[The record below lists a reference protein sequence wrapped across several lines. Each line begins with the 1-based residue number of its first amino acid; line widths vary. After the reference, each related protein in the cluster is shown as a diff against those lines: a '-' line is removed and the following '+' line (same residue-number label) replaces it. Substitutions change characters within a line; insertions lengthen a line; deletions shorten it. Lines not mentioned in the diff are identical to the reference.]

1 MSFLERN
8 KFMMES
14 FSKAY
19 SKTLQEKDVSIS
31 EVVRSKLDINCGGYS
46 RNTCK
51 KCLQD
56 KHLVSDDEWADLET
70 NRNVPDDVKSR
81 VEDAGYGV
89 GKPGFTP
96 NPLGPC
102 YGKCVPSECT
112 KCLEV
117 FLGKNLLEESP
128 RTEDTNA
135 LITNLGAA
143 AGEYTR
149 DHPPNENGPCYAV
162 CACTAKDITFN
173 NFVVF
178 KSATKIEMGDPRA
191 DIIAETVKKD
201 MEKKF
206 EDDWEPGFTKS
217 IQQLVIKVSEHAT
230 ANINQSIASISS
242 VVIQG
247 KGSVRAVDVTIVM
260 DAIMKAVVTN
270 NSAVNGFANLTDQL
284 MNKIKNNIDNQMK
297 TTFQYVWENVKNTV
311 FVLIGVVLL
320 FILVNSYIYIT
331 GAATKRTILDTSP
344 RRSRVPATVQ

>member
-1 MSFLERN
+1 MSFLQRN

-14 FSKAY
+14 FSRAY
-19 SKTLQEKDVSIS
+19 AHTLQEKDISIS
-31 EVVRSKLDINCGGYS
+31 EVIQSKLDIKCGGYA
-46 RNTCK
+46 RDKCK
-51 KCLQD
+51 ECLQD
-56 KHLVSDDEWADLET
+56 KHLISDDEWADLE
-70 NRNVPDDVKSR
+70 NNKNVPEELKGR

-96 NPLGPC
+96 NALGPC

-117 FLGKNLLEESP
+117 FLGKNLLEDNP
-128 RTEDTNA
+128 RTNDTNA

-143 AGEYTR
+143 AGEYTK
-149 DHPPNENGPCYAV
+149 DHPPNKDGPCFPV
-162 CACTAKDITFN
+162 CACVAKDITFN

-178 KSATKIEMGDPRA
+178 QSATKIEQGDPRA

-217 IQQLVIKVSEHAT
+217 IQQLVIKVSEEAT

-247 KGSVRAVDVTIVM
+247 KGTVRAVDVTIVM
-260 DAIMKAVVTN
+260 DAIMKATITN
-270 NSAVNGFANLTDQL
+270 NSAVDGFANLTDKL
-284 MNKIKNNIDNQMK
+284 MNKIKSKIDNQMK

-311 FVLIGVVLL
+311 FVLIGVIVLFL
-320 FILVNSYIYIT
+320 LVNSYIYVT
-331 GAATKRTILDTSP
+331 GAATKRTLLDTSP
-344 RRSRVPATVQ
+344 RSRVPATVQ